1 MITHQGVKYRYLGDS
16 NWSQITKDIIYC
28 IFFHVVTSSVQLW
41 YFARIDRHYIKYIM
55 DMLIDV
61 ATSLSY
67 VCKIS
72 SFICFKM
79 GNLLL
84 QRFLCN
90 IRKMNDMNGMEIY
103 SDMLIDMVLDICNN
117 FLPILKNTD
126 WTDFCRENVLNP
138 YLW

>member
-1 MITHQGVKYRYLGDS
+1 MITHQGVKYCYLGDS

-28 IFFHVVTSSVQLW
+28 IFFHVVTSSVQLS

-72 SFICFKM
+72 SCVCFKI

-103 SDMLIDMVLDICNN
+103 SDMLIDMMLDILEFFYTMNISKK
-117 FLPILKNTD
+117 FHSYIKNRN
-126 WTDFCRENVLNP
+126 C
-138 YLW
+138 